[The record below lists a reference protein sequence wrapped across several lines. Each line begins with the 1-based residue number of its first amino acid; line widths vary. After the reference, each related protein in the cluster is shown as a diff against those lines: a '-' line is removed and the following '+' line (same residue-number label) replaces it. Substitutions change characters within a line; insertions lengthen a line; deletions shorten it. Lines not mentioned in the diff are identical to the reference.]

1 MVNDIVKLRKSLYS
15 KMLQRAYDFNKK
27 ISLHVSKILAGQVA
41 VCLQFLSLIGMIIG
55 IFIIFPLLMSISLEH
70 VLLP

>member
-27 ISLHVSKILAGQVA
+27 DIFACKENTGRSSGSMLTILISDWYDYRN
-41 VCLQFLSLIGMIIG
+41 FYYFSLTD
-55 IFIIFPLLMSISLEH
+55 EY
-70 VLLP
+70 